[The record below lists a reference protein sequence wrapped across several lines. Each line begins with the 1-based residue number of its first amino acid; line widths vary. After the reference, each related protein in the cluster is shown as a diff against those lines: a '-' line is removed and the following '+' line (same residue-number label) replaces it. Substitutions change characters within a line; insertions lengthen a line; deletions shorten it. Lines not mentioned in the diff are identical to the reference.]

1 MYAARYR
8 QVDRYKWT
16 SPQMN
21 WMDELKGNVTHCDTT
36 IRANYALSLEPP
48 GAYSELLW
56 HSTGHVLS
64 SWKTD
69 SSSYS
74 SP

>member
-48 GAYSELLW
+48 GAYSELL
-56 HSTGHVLS
+56 
-64 SWKTD
+64 
-69 SSSYS
+69 
-74 SP
+74 